1 MEVRMIYII
10 HCRDNVV
17 DNVDHNVRTL
27 DGKGTHH
34 AMEKLI
40 STTGGM
46 KWYDI
51 LLI

>member
-1 MEVRMIYII
+1 MIYII
-10 HCRDNVV
+10 YCRDNVV

-46 KWYDI
+46 RRYNS